1 MRQIP
6 GWPSRWFPTWTAN
19 TRSTGPA
26 TPSSSSACRR
36 NVLRCRECRCITPD
50 SGPDTAACGR
60 MAEASRAAATMG
72 RAPGAH
78 SNFTVMVQAPMRFG
92 SRTLHGAVSPIRTI
106 LRRRSSMMRAS
117 PVPFLWVLLPGTARM
132 GVRVG
137 RPGEPASSHL
147 AHRQRAPCSVGA
159 HPSVGNRCL
168 RLCRGEGT
176 HRCRLGSTG
185 SPTHI
190 RGGLGDGVR
199 PPASRFAQGF
209 GVAEVG
215 RWASTVVF
223 GLGTGTDPPTTT
235 FKCGVLR
242 TGSRPLRRRW
252 RTSDNC

>member
-106 LRRRSSMMRAS
+106 LRWRSSMMRAS
-117 PVPFLWVLLPGTARM
+117 PVPFLWVLLAWDGTHGSPGREAWRTCELASGPSTTSTLQRWGTPVGWEPMPTALPWR
-132 GVRVG
+132 R
-137 RPGEPASSHL
+137 
-147 AHRQRAPCSVGA
+147 
-159 HPSVGNRCL
+159 HPSVL
-168 RLCRGEGT
+168 SRLHWITYT
-176 HRCRLGSTG
+176 H
-185 SPTHI
+185 P
-190 RGGLGDGVR
+190 
-199 PPASRFAQGF
+199 
-209 GVAEVG
+209 G
-215 RWASTVVF
+215 RTW
-223 GLGTGTDPPTTT
+223 
-235 FKCGVLR
+235 
-242 TGSRPLRRRW
+242 
-252 RTSDNC
+252 